1 MSKSNKKIFSIKVTE
16 YFVPYLVKNGYFN
29 KLIANRGD
37 NFRKDL
43 VEFLNNFYPTQPLDY
58 ASWKNRY
65 NNTNLIP
72 EKNREKIL
80 QIMDEGLAFALNL
93 MKDELHRRLD
103 ENKKLISE
111 IEVGLKIY
119 ENE

>member
-1 MSKSNKKIFSIKVTE
+1 VSKHKGKKSNFGVAE
-16 YFVPYLVKNGYFN
+16 YFVPDLVKNGYFN

-37 NFRKDL
+37 NFRKEL
-43 VEFLNNFYPTQPLDY
+43 VVFLNNFYPTQPLDY

-80 QIMDEGLAFALNL
+80 QIMDKGLAFALNL

-119 ENE
+119 ENK